1 MEDLKIHGLL
11 LFLPMVIGNVIHMV
25 IVKKNWF
32 AKLAI
37 PISLPLFGANKTY
50 RGFIVLPIISGC
62 IAYFNSVLFD
72 FITLSKSSIFFI
84 GFGLGMAYML
94 FELPNSYIKRK
105 LGVVSGENSKKYSIV
120 QKLID
125 KLDSLVGIFIFYYV
139 AMPVT
144 FKMIAVLFTA
154 ALIIHISVSY
164 LLVVIKVKKS
174 F

>member
-1 MEDLKIHGLL
+1 
-11 LFLPMVIGNVIHMV
+11 
-25 IVKKNWF
+25 
-32 AKLAI
+32 
-37 PISLPLFGANKTY
+37 
-50 RGFIVLPIISGC
+50 
-62 IAYFNSVLFD
+62 
-72 FITLSKSSIFFI
+72 
-84 GFGLGMAYML
+84 MAYML